1 MLGSMIGL
9 QLLAGLLLAPHVL
22 ADLVLDAD
30 NDPSSLAYS
39 DAWGTQSACNGCS
52 YVKGR
57 VIERTQE
64 EVKNLKHNRQGCR
77 RTFRYQGVAKS
88 GGTNSQQRKV
98 CSLLAK
104 A

>member
-1 MLGSMIGL
+1 MGIISMIGV
-9 QLLAGLLLAPHVL
+9 QLLAGLFLAPHVV

-39 DAWGTQSACNGCS
+39 DAWGTQSACSGCS

-64 EVKNLKHNRQGCR
+64 EVKKLK
-77 RTFRYQGVAKS
+77 T
-88 GGTNSQQRKV
+88 QQARLQENV
-98 CSLLAK
+98 
-104 A
+104 

>member
-1 MLGSMIGL
+1 MSSYSVGMIGSMIGL
-9 QLLAGLLLAPHVL
+9 GLLLAPHVV

-39 DAWGTQSACNGCS
+39 DAWGTQSACSGCS

-64 EVKNLKHNRQGCR
+64 EVKK
-77 RTFRYQGVAKS
+77 
-88 GGTNSQQRKV
+88 
-98 CSLLAK
+98 
-104 A
+104 